1 MAHRTSARGTLLLT
15 LTALFCL
22 GVLSASAA
30 AAPSGKVPRLVF
42 PVLGE
47 ATWTDDFGDAR
58 GQGAHEGNDLM
69 APRRALALAAEAGR
83 VKFWTTSA
91 RAGCMLYLEG
101 ASGTEYLYVHLNN
114 DLTDGNDN
122 QGRCIAGVAYAPGLK
137 SGAKVA
143 AGEVIAYVGDSG
155 DANGIASHLHFELH
169 PNGGRAV
176 SPFRR
181 LNAARHLLFPRP
193 PSSLPDISIRVGG
206 TVVLTRENPER
217 IRIRVSRVRLSNG
230 WMIAP
235 ARNVTLALP
244 PAAVVRRGTASGP
257 STAAT
262 LADVTAGQRV
272 TAWTNVFT
280 HNLTTA
286 KADPP
291 LLTVRDLLLWN
302 P

>member
-1 MAHRTSARGTLLLT
+1 MSRHRTTAAVLLVLLATWAWSA
-15 LTALFCL
+15 TA
-22 GVLSASAA
+22 GAA
-30 AAPSGKVPRLVF
+30 VPNFVF
-42 PVLGE
+42 PVV
-47 ATWTDDFGDAR
+47 AKTTYTNDFGAPR
-58 GQGAHEGNDLM
+58 WQGRHEGNDLM
-69 APRRALALAAEAGR
+69 AAKRSPVVAVEAGR
-83 VKFWTTSA
+83 VVKWTTS
-91 RAGCMLYLEG
+91 RSAGCMLYLYG
-101 ASGTEYLYVHLNN
+101 RSGTLYMYVHLNN
-114 DLTDGNDN
+114 DRTMRNDN
-122 QGRCIAGVAYAPGLK
+122 RGGCRNGIAYAPGLAK
-137 SGAKVA
+137 SQNVQ
-143 AGEVIAYVGDSG
+143 AGQLIGYVGDSG